1 LVLNVLF
8 RHVAA
13 RLGELGA
20 GGTGATATAAREF
33 PLTTSKPAAAGKRSG
48 SSQET
53 GAACPGI

>member
-1 LVLNVLF
+1 LALNVLF

-20 GGTGATATAAREF
+20 GGTGTTATAREF

-48 SSQET
+48 SSRET

>member
-13 RLGELGA
+13 RLGELDAGGA
-20 GGTGATATAAREF
+20 GATAAREF

-48 SSQET
+48 SIRET
-53 GAACPGI
+53 GAA